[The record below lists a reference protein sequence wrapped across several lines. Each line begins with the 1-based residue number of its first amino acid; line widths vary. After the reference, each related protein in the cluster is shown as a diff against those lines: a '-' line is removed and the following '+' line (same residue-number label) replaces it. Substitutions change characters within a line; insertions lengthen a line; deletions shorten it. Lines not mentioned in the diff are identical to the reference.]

1 RGARGRSRRR
11 RRCFPGG
18 RSRTSTQGRRR
29 ATRRAP
35 WAWRRS
41 RRWRRTARG
50 RGRRGRTPAR
60 GRRGGGA
67 RRGAWGRRRAMCPE
81 GRTVGDR
88 PSNAPPEAGLP
99 RPRRLRASRRDLAVT
114 PELQRARPVERTGAP
129 RRPPL
134 HPPPLAMR
142 PLALLLPFLLA
153 ACATEGAPHST
164 PAGTAAEADSMAD
177 AAGMAD
183 TTGVAARATIQPLGD
198 AGVSGTVTFTPA
210 EGGVQV
216 TYALDGLTPGRH
228 GFHVHE
234 NGDCGPGPDGAP
246 GGAAG
251 EHFAPLGSPHGAPA
265 DSVGQR
271 HVGDL
276 GNVEAG
282 ADGR

>member
-1 RGARGRSRRR
+1 
-11 RRCFPGG
+11 
-18 RSRTSTQGRRR
+18 
-29 ATRRAP
+29 
-35 WAWRRS
+35 
-41 RRWRRTARG
+41 
-50 RGRRGRTPAR
+50 
-60 GRRGGGA
+60 
-67 RRGAWGRRRAMCPE
+67 
-81 GRTVGDR
+81 
-88 PSNAPPEAGLP
+88 
-99 RPRRLRASRRDLAVT
+99 
-114 PELQRARPVERTGAP
+114 
-129 RRPPL
+129 
-134 HPPPLAMR
+134 MR
-142 PLALLLPFLLA
+142 PFALFLLPFLLA
-153 ACATEGAPHST
+153 ACANEGAPDST

-183 TTGVAARATIQPLGD
+183 TTGTAARATIQPLGD

-282 ADGR
+282 ADGRAAGTFFDAVVALEGERGIVGKAVVVHTGEDDLTTQPSGDAGDRVGCGVVEMTGATGTAGTATGAGALPPGHPPIGDLPPGHPPIDGAGAGTTPGEGQ